1 MTGQRQPIFLVG
13 PMGAGKT
20 TVGRQ
25 LARLLHKA
33 FIDLDTEI
41 EARSGADIPWI
52 FDVEGE
58 EGFRKRETSML
69 AELATKQDVIIAT
82 GGGVVLNPDNRNV
95 MSSSGLIVYLAVP
108 ADILYERTLLDTR
121 RPLLQ
126 VENRRE
132 VIDELVTRR
141 DPLYREVA
149 DIIFTSENNSPTTA
163 AEKLK
168 LLILQAS

>member
-25 LARLLHKA
+25 LARLLHKV
-33 FIDLDTEI
+33 FVDLDAEI

-58 EGFRKRETSML
+58 EGFRKRESSML
-69 AELATKQDVIIAT
+69 AELAAQQDVVIAT
-82 GGGVVLNPDNRNV
+82 GGGVVLSPDNRSL

-108 ADILYERTLLDTR
+108 ADVLYERTLLDTK

-126 VENRRE
+126 VANRRE
-132 VIDELVTRR
+132 VIDDLVTQR
-141 DPLYREVA
+141 DPLYRAVA
-149 DIIFTSENNSPTTA
+149 DIVFTSENNSPAAA
-163 AEKLK
+163 AERLK
-168 LLILQAS
+168 LLIQQAS